1 MYDDRYKSLSV
12 GDTGIMKQKIIELI
26 DKFMWMGH
34 INIQRRV
41 FRLILAGGIITFV
54 LLSVLAICSMLIVR
68 ENVNSRAD
76 KIDDVAA
83 KYMEEFA
90 TQEAKIRLKHIS
102 EAQAQRIENELAAI
116 GEDVRYLSSMMTSIL
131 HTPHNYRAKTL
142 PDSHKQTVTSGQV
155 YLHIGD
161 DCRTETENA
170 AVQREIALAANIM
183 NTLNVLGDK
192 YTKFVSSC
200 QVGSKNGYMIVVD
213 ELGHG
218 DGETVRIPPD
228 LMQHFDPRLRP
239 WYIDGKDATDPVFTD
254 VYIGANGLPEFTC
267 AMPYEDRDGFAGVAS
282 ISTGLQSASQIVAQ
296 TTAGNNGFSFVLN
309 QNGEVVMS
317 ARQTG
322 LLSVSSAY
330 NHSDDDYKGNDLRLT
345 AEKTM
350 AAAAEKMTSG
360 ESGVTLVTIDGEE
373 YYLAFAP
380 MASLG
385 WSFGTLM
392 NVNEIK
398 DPAKV
403 VGYGILQQMRSF
415 GHVVDDTF
423 RDMSS
428 LAAVISLLLTA
439 ALIWLST
446 ELANRFVRPIYELS
460 AGVRKI
466 DGENLNK
473 KLEIHTGDE
482 IEHLA
487 ICFNAMTDELKK
499 YMEHL
504 AQVTAD
510 KERLATEINVAARI
524 QNSVLPKNFPRR
536 PDMELCATMK
546 PAKSVGG
553 DFYDFA
559 VLDNDRLLVTIADV
573 SGKGVSAALFM
584 MIAKTVLNNYAE
596 SLQNMD
602 DIVGLLDCTNAHLC
616 SANEAMMFVT
626 ACVGILDLRT
636 GRFVYVNCGHNPPLI
651 YRAAEQ
657 KFSYLTPKK
666 NFPLGLTDNK
676 LYAKDELHLKQG
688 DILFFYT
695 DGVTEAL
702 NERQEM
708 YSEDRLLSTLNAI
721 NAASKSLNDAVGNLK
736 ASLAAFV
743 GNAAQSDDITMLCLR
758 YRGTDATE
766 SDETI

>member
-1 MYDDRYKSLSV
+1 
-12 GDTGIMKQKIIELI
+12 MKQKIVELI
-26 DKFMWMGH
+26 DRFLWMGH
-34 INIQRRV
+34 INIHRRV

-54 LLSVLAICSMLIVR
+54 LLGLLAVCSMIIVR
-68 ENVNSRAD
+68 TSVNNRAD
-76 KIDDVAA
+76 KLDDVAA
-83 KYMEEFA
+83 LYMEDFA
-90 TQEAKIRLKHIS
+90 TQEAKTRLAHIS
-102 EAQAQRIENELAAI
+102 DAQAQRIENELAAI
-116 GEDVRYLSSMMTSIL
+116 REDVRYLSSIMTSIL

-282 ISTGLQSASQIVAQ
+282 ISTSLRSMSQIVTQ
-296 TTAGNNGFSFVLN
+296 TSVGDKGFSFVLN
-309 QNGEVVMS
+309 QNGEVMMS

-322 LLSVSSAY
+322 VLSVADHHEKSDG
-330 NHSDDDYKGNDLRLT
+330 SDDLRRT
-345 AEKTM
+345 AEKTL
-350 AAAAEKMTSG
+350 AAAANKMTSG
-360 ESGVTLVTIDGEE
+360 ESGVMPVTVDGEE
-373 YYLAFAP
+373 YYLAFSP
-380 MASLG
+380 MTSLG

-392 NVNEIK
+392 SVKEVK
-398 DPAKV
+398 DPASV

-415 GHVVDDTF
+415 GSVVDETF
-423 RDMSS
+423 RNMRS
-428 LAAVISLLLTA
+428 LAGVTSLLLLA
-439 ALIWLST
+439 VLIWVSM

-524 QNSVLPKNFPRR
+524 QNSVLPKDFPSR
-536 PDMELCATMK
+536 PDMELCATMQ

-559 VLDNDRLLVTIADV
+559 VLDNDRLLITIADV

-596 SLQNMD
+596 SLQSMD
-602 DIVGLLDCTNAHLC
+602 DIVGLMDCTNAHLY

-636 GRFVYVNCGHNPPLI
+636 GRFVYVNGGHNPPLI

-666 NFPLGLTDNK
+666 NFPLGLSDNK
-676 LYAKDELHLKQG
+676 LYAKDELYLKQG

-702 NERQEM
+702 NEQQEM
-708 YSEDRLLSTLNAI
+708 YSEDRLLVTLNAI
-721 NAASKSLNDAVGNLK
+721 NAVSKSLNDVVGGLK

-758 YRGTDATE
+758 YRRPDATE